1 MEKTFSFEDFKELAK
16 NDNEFR
22 DEIIGKNDIIDL
34 DNGTMIIYAEHLNK
48 YLEQYACKDR
58 QDLEDTL
65 WYSYGVWVKI
75 I

>member
-1 MEKTFSFEDFKELAK
+1 MTKTFSLEDFKERAM
-16 NDNEFR
+16 NDNGFR
-22 DEIIGKNDIIDL
+22 DELVGKTDIIDL

-48 YLEQYACKDR
+48 YLEQYACKDA

>member
-1 MEKTFSFEDFKELAK
+1 MNLSLEEFKEMAK
-16 NDNEFR
+16 RQDFR
-22 DEIIGKNDIIDL
+22 DGIVGKTDIIDL
-34 DNGTMIIYAEHLNK
+34 DNGTMIIYAEHINK
-48 YLEQYACKDR
+48 YLEQYACKDA

>member
-1 MEKTFSFEDFKELAK
+1 MAKTFSLEDFKERAM
-16 NDNEFR
+16 NDNGFR
-22 DEIIGKNDIIDL
+22 DELVGKTDIIDL

-48 YLEQYACKDR
+48 YLEQYACKDA